1 MEFIKW
7 IPTRVKELQN
17 KSPEEIAMTLNKLSK
32 TPEGQKQLETLIQEF
47 KSENAAIQPEETGMF
62 KKGGK
67 LNYLVNKF
75 QNGGTS
81 EQRKSDLSVKKFHG
95 TDLFEYGPNSRKG
108 PRGYIDRPLV
118 PGVNKT
124 ILPNGVGLRQITRD
138 NITTSELVSPD
149 KRDTL
154 YIHNG
159 VRGRVD
165 SNIDDSG
172 FLGFLGLRESSPVS
186 SNFRR
191 LQRIFNAE
199 KFDNGGTILDLFSS
213 VSNNNLNRYKQQII
227 DRVNNSKANFIQR
240 AKDPNSPSIKDWRSD
255 NETTHK
261 LGYVTTDNG
270 MAIVYPEVSANF
282 EGKLTDFTNPEIKR
296 KFTTKHP
303 GLEIALNN
311 RDTVMMPSHE
321 AEWFTKNYKS
331 YYPRFKSKK

>member
-32 TPEGQKQLETLIQEF
+32 TPEGQKQIETLIQEF
-47 KSENAAIQPEETGMF
+47 KSENTAIQPEETGMF

-75 QNGGTS
+75 KNGGAS
-81 EQRKSDLSVKKFHG
+81 EQRKSDLSVKNFHG

-124 ILPNGVGLRQITRD
+124 TLPNGVGLRQITRD

-159 VRGRVD
+159 AEGRVD

-172 FLGFLGLRESSPVS
+172 FLGFLGLKKSSPVS
-186 SNFRR
+186 GRYKYLQNIFNTQKFEDGGETTTVKRDTTSVDRTVVPGLGNFRDR
-191 LQRIFNAE
+191 QMQIISTFPDKTKE
-199 KFDNGGTILDLFSS
+199 VSTISRMIS
-213 VSNNNLNRYKQQII
+213 NNLNDTTYYRTLERFLHNENPIGQPIIEQIRPDQRI
-227 DRVNNSKANFIQR
+227 KA
-240 AKDPNSPSIKDWRSD
+240 KMK
-255 NETTHK
+255 
-261 LGYVTTDNG
+261 
-270 MAIVYPEVSANF
+270 
-282 EGKLTDFTNPEIKR
+282 
-296 KFTTKHP
+296 
-303 GLEIALNN
+303 
-311 RDTVMMPSHE
+311 
-321 AEWFTKNYKS
+321 
-331 YYPRFKSKK
+331 